1 MRSIRYAVAVAT
13 LLAGVLAPAS
23 VVGAQQNQVYPQTL
37 YWGSGLV
44 DIPVA
49 WVAPVSGD
57 FAINYAG
64 KQVQRDP
71 NEPKINYSN
80 KVNSQLTMSLSAFGR
95 VDLGY
100 AAFSSNPEF
109 GFFGRALLLRE
120 EDFGQS
126 SLARWLLPS
135 VAVGMRNIGSY
146 DHIDRFGIGYAM
158 LPGSNNNMQHVVDSL
173 HRNFSTANTVYG
185 VATKGWSLQQLRTT
199 WPDVDLSLSVG
210 YGNGLFKDDG
220 GLGARYAKHST
231 GGLFYGAKVDFNAA
245 PHTLVS
251 LMAENNAWDYNLGLG
266 LSYRGVLAGVY
277 LTEVGAG
284 SATTTPGDPASFI
297 YNYQKVSF
305 TLGWQSNIFAL
316 LRGNFLQSRT
326 AALERQRQ
334 GLLAEI
340 ARRQERIAQL
350 ELEIN
355 RYEAQNLLELE
366 QRRAAAE
373 VQLRDERDTLQRLE
387 DRLRRIEQQ
396 VAPTPATPTKP
407 PQK

>member
-1 MRSIRYAVAVAT
+1 MRSIRNAVAVAT
-13 LLAGVLAPAS
+13 LLAGIAARAGVL
-23 VVGAQQNQVYPQTL
+23 GAQQNQVYPQTL
-37 YWGSGLV
+37 YWGSGLI

-49 WVAPVSGD
+49 WVPPVSGD

-80 KVNSQLTMSLSAFGR
+80 KVNSQLTLSLAAFGR

-120 EDFGQS
+120 EDLGQS
-126 SLARWLLPS
+126 NLARWLVPS

-146 DHIDRFGIGYAM
+146 SHIDRFGIGYVM
-158 LPGSNNNMQHVVDSL
+158 LPGPNNNMRHVVDSL
-173 HRNFSTANTVYG
+173 HQDFNTGNTVYG

-220 GLGARYAKHST
+220 GLGARYSKHST
-231 GGLFYGAKVDFNAA
+231 GGVFYGAKVDFNAA
-245 PHTLVS
+245 PHTLVT

-266 LSYRGVLAGVY
+266 LSYRGVRAGVY

-284 SATTTPGDPASFI
+284 SANTTAGDPASFI

-305 TLGWQSNIFAL
+305 TLGWQSNVFAL
-316 LRGNFLQSRT
+316 LKGNFLQSRT

-340 ARRQERIAQL
+340 ARRQQRIAQL

-396 VAPTPATPTKP
+396 LAPTPAPPAKP

>member
-1 MRSIRYAVAVAT
+1 MEIRSMRSIRYAVAVAT

-80 KVNSQLTMSLSAFGR
+80 KVNSQLTMSLAAFGR

-126 SLARWLLPS
+126 NLARWLAPS

-146 DHIDRFGIGYAM
+146 SHIDRFSIGYVM
-158 LPGSNNNMQHVVDSL
+158 LPGPNNNMQHVVDSL
-173 HRNFSTANTVYG
+173 HQNFNTGNTVYG
-185 VATKGWSLQQLRTT
+185 VATKGWSLQQFRT
-199 WPDVDLSLSVG
+199 
-210 YGNGLFKDDG
+210 
-220 GLGARYAKHST
+220 
-231 GGLFYGAKVDFNAA
+231 
-245 PHTLVS
+245 
-251 LMAENNAWDYNLGLG
+251 
-266 LSYRGVLAGVY
+266 
-277 LTEVGAG
+277 
-284 SATTTPGDPASFI
+284 
-297 YNYQKVSF
+297 
-305 TLGWQSNIFAL
+305 
-316 LRGNFLQSRT
+316 
-326 AALERQRQ
+326 
-334 GLLAEI
+334 
-340 ARRQERIAQL
+340 
-350 ELEIN
+350 
-355 RYEAQNLLELE
+355 
-366 QRRAAAE
+366 
-373 VQLRDERDTLQRLE
+373 
-387 DRLRRIEQQ
+387 
-396 VAPTPATPTKP
+396 
-407 PQK
+407 